1 MKLNGVILAGGKSSR
16 MKRDKALL
24 PFRGYKSLASYQ
36 YERLKPLFN
45 NLYISAKDNKFEF
58 QAPILYDK
66 TNIYSPLAAIY
77 SILTQLKEDIFIIAV
92 DMPLISIASIKELID
107 IYSKSSY
114 EIYSFEVDKKAQP
127 TAAIYRYTPLLI
139 SQIKSQLEQNNHKLN
154 HLLKNSSTYLLQKP
168 QEEFINLNYPCD
180 YLKFK

>member
-1 MKLNGVILAGGKSSR
+1 

-36 YERLKPLFN
+36 YKRLKPLFN
-45 NLYISAKDNKFEF
+45 NLYISAKDNKFDF
-58 QAPILYDK
+58 NAPILYDK

-114 EIYSFEVDKKAQP
+114 EIYSFEVDKK
-127 TAAIYRYTPLLI
+127 
-139 SQIKSQLEQNNHKLN
+139 
-154 HLLKNSSTYLLQKP
+154 
-168 QEEFINLNYPCD
+168 
-180 YLKFK
+180 